1 MSFVSQILQPGGGV
15 LLIPFIR
22 TVILCLFA
30 TTVTAFFC
38 GVARVHMAIL
48 SCLGGG
54 LLLSISFFMNEYD
67 KVLGDGRNNK
77 TSASSGNGSKVTNS
91 YNNNNNN
98 LKTD

>member
-1 MSFVSQILQPGGGV
+1 MSFVSQILQPGGGI

-30 TTVTAFFC
+30 TTVTAFLC

-67 KVLGDGRNNK
+67 KVLGDARTK
-77 TSASSGNGSKVTNS
+77 TTTTNGSDNAKAGKNA
-91 YNNNNNN
+91 
-98 LKTD
+98 KTD

>member
-1 MSFVSQILQPGGGV
+1 M
-15 LLIPFIR
+15 IPFIR

-67 KVLGDGRNNK
+67 KVVGNSKNN
-77 TSASSGNGSKVTNS
+77 TRISTERSNAGANT
-91 YNNNNNN
+91 
-98 LKTD
+98 KTD

>member
-1 MSFVSQILQPGGGV
+1 M

-22 TVILCLFA
+22 NVILCLFA

-67 KVLGDGRNNK
+67 KVLGDARNQ
-77 TSASSGNGSKVTNS
+77 TRPNGSGTTSSSDGSKASGRDNA
-91 YNNNNNN
+91 
-98 LKTD
+98 KTD